1 MFQRILYRQKG
12 TKKIA
17 SFDDTIEMLPKVSEN
32 DSVVI
37 NYNNSEKVT
46 NDLGNDE
53 IENNT
58 KKYKPVFK
66 S

>member
-1 MFQRILYRQKG
+1 MFHRILYGQKG
-12 TKKIA
+12 TKQIA
-17 SFDDTIEMLPKVSEN
+17 SFDDTNDMPKVSEN